1 MKKLLFAL
9 FVLIFVGCGYERLY
23 IDIQEPFVIREIVVI
38 EHQTIFKA
46 EKSNF
51 ELNFGF
57 PSQIVLSH
65 DYGYRVGDTLR
76 ILDMRTLNEKLSDE
90 E

>member
-9 FVLIFVGCGYERLY
+9 FVLIFVGCGYERVY
-23 IDIQEPFVIREIVVI
+23 VDIQKPFVIREIVVR
-38 EHQTIFKA
+38 EHRTIFKA

-51 ELNFGF
+51 EINFGF

-65 DYGYRVGDTLR
+65 DYGYRVGDSY
-76 ILDMRTLNEKLSDE
+76 KKY
-90 E
+90 